1 MANGTFDELVGGGWG
16 EMAVVQC
23 LGCGGCKIVVDG
35 GELLL
40 LWVFGNDRHVFWVKM
55 RTTKR
60 KRRLSQRRD
69 KRRAKPC

>member
-1 MANGTFDELVGGGWG
+1 M
-16 EMAVVQC
+16 
-23 LGCGGCKIVVDG
+23 VDG

-60 KRRLSQRRD
+60 RLSQLRD
-69 KRRAKPC
+69 KRRTKPC